1 MESKIQI
8 NLKPTWLGAL
18 SWPLPL
24 LLAMAASTDDEL
36 KAGEA
41 NEALVWAR
49 KQCCLSPKILL
60 TWYTLTPWKTSND
73 PWGQLT

>member
-8 NLKPTWLGAL
+8 NLKSTWLGAL

-41 NEALVWAR
+41 SEALFWVGGTV
-49 KQCCLSPKILL
+49 LL
-60 TWYTLTPWKTSND
+60 VI
-73 PWGQLT
+73 